1 MDVSSYVDRIVKA
14 KASMGGNV
22 IRDGSY
28 TFAVR
33 KIAIE
38 PSNKGSQVWFKV
50 ELYTVESAPV
60 TIDPNLL
67 KPNEIAPVPNSVGSD
82 AVYITDIGA
91 QVGQSNVKG
100 FFLALLNKTENEVD
114 SNLAWLSEQIKKA
127 LDPSQPFKG
136 YAIACS
142 TFRKITKTGANAN
155 KPFTGYNWKHVP
167 TSAEDIAALRGL
179 LDGAKPAAT

>member
-14 KASMGGNV
+14 KASMGGNI

-60 TIDPNLL
+60 VVDPNLM
-67 KPNEIAPVPNSVGSD
+67 KPNEVAPVPNSVGSD
-82 AVYITDIGA
+82 AVLITDIGA
-91 QVGQSNVKG
+91 QVGQSNVKAV
-100 FFLALLNKTENEVD
+100 FLGLLNKTENEVD
-114 SNLAWLSEQIKKA
+114 GDPAWLSAQIKRA
-127 LDPSQPFKG
+127 LGADQPFKG
-136 YAIACS
+136 YPIACS
-142 TFRKITKTGANAN
+142 TFRKLTKTGANAN

-167 TSAEDIAALRGL
+167 TTPEEIAALRGL
-179 LDGAKPAAT
+179 LDGQKPTA